1 MYNNSCKFQIDCQL
15 EDERSKNLEYIKKH
29 MLENKQYKK
38 LISQNHKLENNNK
51 SVADFNSVTD
61 VDYPKELEVVYY
73 EEVTVSENNTTLED
87 DDELES
93 KLA

>member
-1 MYNNSCKFQIDCQL
+1 
-15 EDERSKNLEYIKKH
+15 

-38 LISQNHKLENNNK
+38 LISQNHKLQNNNK
-51 SVADFNSVTD
+51 PVADFNNVSD

-73 EEVTVSENNTTLED
+73 EEVTASENNTTLED